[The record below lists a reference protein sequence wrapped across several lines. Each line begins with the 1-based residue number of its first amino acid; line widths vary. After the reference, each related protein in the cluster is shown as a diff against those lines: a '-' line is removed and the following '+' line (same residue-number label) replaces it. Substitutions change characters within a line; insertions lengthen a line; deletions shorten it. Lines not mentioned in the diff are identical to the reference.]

1 MSNFNFDTL
10 ENRPLDA
17 NTCVNVVDKSDT
29 SVSLISIDDCAE
41 FKSTNLI
48 NDEANINRLFGSI
61 NEIINYDDVF
71 IGCFETFTARRKR
84 KRVYSIPV
92 VWRFFL
98 IYELI
103 FLRAFPKIPF
113 LKPIY
118 LFFTRGKNRL
128 LSKAEVLG
136 RLVRAGFVIEDCFS
150 ENGISWFKARK
161 KAQPKAD
168 KNRNDGLLIQLKRI
182 GKSGKEFHVFKFRTM
197 HPYSEYLHD
206 YILRNNGYAQSGKPA
221 DDFRITPWG
230 KFLRKYWLD
239 ELPQLVNVLRGEMKI
254 VGTRPVSARYFQDIP
269 EDLQKLRNT
278 QKPGCIPPYVALNM
292 KSDVESVQ
300 QSERIYLTEKLQRP
314 YSTDTRYFFR
324 ALYNIIVR
332 RKRSA

>member
-1 MSNFNFDTL
+1 MNKLQMNLDIFRERLSDFDKYKIVFKNESEDLTQFKTPLILFNS
-10 ENRPLDA
+10 
-17 NTCVNVVDKSDT
+17 K
-29 SVSLISIDDCAE
+29 LINNE
-41 FKSTNLI
+41 TNLI
-48 NDEANINRLFGSI
+48 DSLQSV
-61 NEIINYDDVF
+61 NYKLKTDDVF

-84 KRVYSIPV
+84 KYIYSIPII
-92 VWRFFL
+92 WRFFL

-103 FLRAFPKIPF
+103 FLRAIPKISF
-113 LKPIY
+113 LRPIY
-118 LFFTRGKNRL
+118 FFLTRGKNHL

-136 RLVRAGFVIEDCFS
+136 RLMRAGFEIEDCFA
-150 ENGISWFKARK
+150 ENGISWFIVRK
-161 KAQPKAD
+161 TSEPKAD
-168 KNRNDGLLIQLKRI
+168 VNRNYGLLIQLKRI
-182 GKSGKEFHVFKFRTM
+182 GKGGKEFNVYKFRTM

-206 YILRNNGYAQSGKPA
+206 YVLRNNGYAQSGKPA

-254 VGTRPVSARYFQDIP
+254 VGTRPVSARYFQDVP

>member
-1 MSNFNFDTL
+1 MK
-10 ENRPLDA
+10 RILDIVFS
-17 NTCVNVVDKSDT
+17 CIILLFFLPIGI
-29 SVSLISIDDCAE
+29 LIS
-41 FKSTNLI
+41 
-48 NDEANINRLFGSI
+48 LFIFVESKGG
-61 NEIINYDDVF
+61 VF
-71 IGCFETFTARRKR
+71 YRQQ
-84 KRVYSIPV
+84 RVG
-92 VWRFFL
+92 RF
-98 IYELI
+98 
-103 FLRAFPKIPF
+103 
-113 LKPIY
+113 
-118 LFFTRGKNRL
+118 
-128 LSKAEVLG
+128 
-136 RLVRAGFVIEDCFS
+136 
-150 ENGISWFKARK
+150 
-161 KAQPKAD
+161 
-168 KNRNDGLLIQLKRI
+168 
-182 GKSGKEFHVFKFRTM
+182 GKEFRIYKFRTM

-206 YILRNNGYAQSGKPA
+206 YVLRNNGYAQSGKPA

-300 QSERIYLTEKLQRP
+300 QSERIYLIEKLQRP

-324 ALYNIIVR
+324 AIYNILIR